1 MARTRMFGKKNTQRG
16 INWKLRKEE
25 QPFMCSIRLPDLI
38 HIPIKLHEAISN
50 GH

>member
-1 MARTRMFGKKNTQRG
+1 MARTRMFGKNTRRG
-16 INWKLRKEE
+16 ITWKLRKAG
-25 QPFMCSIRLPDLI
+25 QPFMSSIRLPDLI